1 MAYELTE
8 TGKGK
13 VNSFIEEC
21 ATCAKVKDAGAVEAG
36 NKRFPTEDRIL
47 SDLDRGIGVDCK
59 GDYHGIWGPVSVDLT
74 IHWT

>member
-13 VNSFIEEC
+13 VNSFITEC
-21 ATCAKVKDAGAVEAG
+21 AMRSKVKDAGAVETG

-47 SDLDRGIGVDCK
+47 SDLDRGTGVDRK
-59 GDYHGIWGPVSVDLT
+59 GD
-74 IHWT
+74 